1 MRYTRRRKQQT
12 RRKRLGKAAFIKVLN
27 DDFQE
32 MMQARGEPGKHLFF
46 QSIRW
51 WKRMYDIWSNQSW
64 TLKTKE
70 LAYNPSVD
78 LSQIKPLQDCRYM
91 PKKILTKTYLH
102 DFYQQMTTTTD
113 YAKIRN
119 TCHDMTNYALPSP
132 SSNITKWKQFDDP
145 DAMNVMI
152 LGTGPVGL
160 YTALYLH
167 HLYNKDIENMTEF
180 SFRKVNILLVD
191 NRIFKE
197 GVKMPYSRSTQFGF
211 SIEEIQPF
219 LQHIFC
225 WNMEKYDIRAFD
237 YIHVLENLLY
247 TAAYQK
253 NISMAFTKR
262 FDDPA
267 AIKEFVTKEN
277 IHVLFD
283 CTGGRSRIP
292 MAAPPQVRWSSSGMK
307 EGKNEIRLNP
317 VTSYYEYAENGKT
330 FTTQVLRLQFFD
342 ARQQEILVG
351 NEFAEPTDPADIAL
365 AKQYNGTCFHPDDFL
380 LLASRFQKDKIRN
393 LFLHMLDVAKL
404 KKKDIAAV
412 KVVVFD
418 TIARHSPFAAA
429 PFQKD
434 CVMVRVGDSLAGTEY
449 GIVFGMKHSIEFSK
463 HICQLLSTF
472 F

>member
-1 MRYTRRRKQQT
+1 M
-12 RRKRLGKAAFIKVLN
+12 A
-27 DDFQE
+27 
-32 MMQARGEPGKHLFF
+32 
-46 QSIRW
+46 
-51 WKRMYDIWSNQSW
+51 
-64 TLKTKE
+64 
-70 LAYNPSVD
+70 
-78 LSQIKPLQDCRYM
+78 
-91 PKKILTKTYLH
+91 
-102 DFYQQMTTTTD
+102 
-113 YAKIRN
+113 
-119 TCHDMTNYALPSP
+119 
-132 SSNITKWKQFDDP
+132 KWKQFDDQ
-145 DAMNVMI
+145 DAINIMI

-197 GVKMPYSRSTQFGF
+197 GIKMPYSRSTQFGF

-253 NISMAFTKR
+253 NIPMAFTKR

-292 MAAPPQVRWSSSGMK
+292 MAAPPQVRWASSGMK
-307 EGKNEIRLNP
+307 EGKAEIRLNP
-317 VTSYYEYAENGKT
+317 ATSYYEYAENGKT

-342 ARQQEILVG
+342 ARQQEILLG

-393 LFLHMLDVAKL
+393 LFPHMLDVAKL

-429 PFQKD
+429 PFQKN

-472 F
+472 L